1 MGWTARIVI
10 AIIVLLLVGAV
21 VTGLVESRHA
31 PPQHMI
37 EENVPVPAQ
46 GP

>member
-10 AIIVLLLVGAV
+10 AVIVLLLVGAV
-21 VTGLVESRHA
+21 ALGLAESRHA

-37 EENVPVPAQ
+37 EDTVPVPSQ